1 MIATAYVARIN
12 VSYETREA
20 NDDEGKS
27 RRKTPPKAQ
36 QTQFVGGS
44 HQLLRA
50 KWIADRRQRRQIHH
64 QQTELAFTSAFR

>member
-1 MIATAYVARIN
+1 MATPLGTMIFLNQRESGGARRCTHRQQTGVVATAYVARIN

-36 QTQFVGGS
+36 Q
-44 HQLLRA
+44 
-50 KWIADRRQRRQIHH
+50 I
-64 QQTELAFTSAFR
+64 